1 LFQLS
6 IQYLNPNFLYP
17 VYNLTFY
24 ETFQQIKKILFLW
37 TRAIRIKFLLA
48 SIIAVTN
55 GIAISYWKT
64 GELDFVYALLTY
76 FGIICLHISV
86 DLLNDYWDFKRGID
100 TNTKRTKYSG
110 GTGVIPENLINSK
123 LIYCAGVIF
132 LILGGLIGLYFVTIK
147 GTIILIL
154 LIFAIISI
162 YFYSTNIV
170 NAGLGEL
177 FVAIKGSMIV
187 LGSYYIQ
194 SDQIDLTSIYVGIII
209 GLLSAVVLLV
219 TSFPDYEADKKS
231 GRRTLVI
238 VMGKENSIKLFITI
252 ATITYAMIIGGSI
265 FNIMT
270 TFSTIALLSLPF
282 AFKAVLKLRR
292 FNETS
297 ELVSSMANTIIYSR
311 ICGILLAISFII

>member
-1 LFQLS
+1 
-6 IQYLNPNFLYP
+6 
-17 VYNLTFY
+17 LTFY

-37 TRAIRIKFLLA
+37 SRAIRIKFLLA

-64 GELDFVYALLTY
+64 GELDFGYAILTY

-147 GTIILIL
+147 GIIILIL

-194 SDQIDLTSIYVGIII
+194 SDQIDLTSIYVGVII

-238 VMGKENSIKLFITI
+238 VMGKENSIKLYITI
-252 ATITYAMIIGGSI
+252 VTITYAMIIGGSI
-265 FNIMT
+265 FNVMT
-270 TFSTIALLSLPF
+270 IFSTIALLSLPF
-282 AFKAVLKLRR
+282 AFKAALKLRR

>member
-1 LFQLS
+1 M
-6 IQYLNPNFLYP
+6 
-17 VYNLTFY
+17 TFY

-37 TRAIRIKFLLA
+37 SRAIRIKFLLA

-64 GELDFVYALLTY
+64 GELDFGYAILTY

-132 LILGGLIGLYFVTIK
+132 LILGGMIGLYFVTIK
-147 GTIILIL
+147 GIIILIL

-209 GLLSAVVLLV
+209 GLLSSVVLLV

-238 VMGKENSIKLFITI
+238 VMGKENSTKLFITI
-252 ATITYAMIIGGSI
+252 VTITYAMIIGGSI
-265 FNIMT
+265 FNVMT
-270 TFSTIALLSLPF
+270 IFSTIALLSLPF

>member
-1 LFQLS
+1 
-6 IQYLNPNFLYP
+6 
-17 VYNLTFY
+17 LTFY

-147 GTIILIL
+147 GIIILIL

-252 ATITYAMIIGGSI
+252 VTITYSMIIGGSI
-265 FNIMT
+265 FNVLTI
-270 TFSTIALLSLPF
+270 FSTIALLSLPF
-282 AFKAVLKLRR
+282 AFKAALKLRR

-311 ICGILLAISFII
+311 ICGVLLALSFII

>member
-1 LFQLS
+1 
-6 IQYLNPNFLYP
+6 
-17 VYNLTFY
+17 LTFY

-37 TRAIRIKFLLA
+37 SRAIRIKFLLA

-64 GELDFVYALLTY
+64 GELDFGYAILTY
-76 FGIICLHISV
+76 FGIIFLHISV

-132 LILGGLIGLYFVTIK
+132 LIMGGLIGLYFVTIK
-147 GTIILIL
+147 GIIILIL

-252 ATITYAMIIGGSI
+252 VTITYAMIIGGSI

>member
-1 LFQLS
+1 M
-6 IQYLNPNFLYP
+6 
-17 VYNLTFY
+17 TFY

-76 FGIICLHISV
+76 FGIICLHTSV

-110 GTGVIPENLINSK
+110 GTGVIPENLIDSK

-147 GTIILIL
+147 GIIILIL

-252 ATITYAMIIGGSI
+252 VTITYAMIIGGSI
-265 FNIMT
+265 FNVMT
-270 TFSTIALLSLPF
+270 IFSTIALLSLPF
-282 AFKAVLKLRR
+282 AFKAALKLRR

>member
-1 LFQLS
+1 
-6 IQYLNPNFLYP
+6 
-17 VYNLTFY
+17 LTFY

-147 GTIILIL
+147 GIIILIL

-252 ATITYAMIIGGSI
+252 VTITYLMIIGGSI
-265 FNIMT
+265 FNVLTI
-270 TFSTIALLSLPF
+270 FSTIALLSLPF
-282 AFKAVLKLRR
+282 AFKAALKLRR

>member
-1 LFQLS
+1 
-6 IQYLNPNFLYP
+6 
-17 VYNLTFY
+17 LTFY

-37 TRAIRIKFLLA
+37 SRAIRIKFLLA

-64 GELDFVYALLTY
+64 GELDFGYAILTY
-76 FGIICLHISV
+76 FGVICLHISV

-132 LILGGLIGLYFVTIK
+132 LILGGMIGLYFVTIK
-147 GTIILIL
+147 GIIILIL

-209 GLLSAVVLLV
+209 GLLSSVVLLV

-252 ATITYAMIIGGSI
+252 VTITYAMIIGGSI
-265 FNIMT
+265 FNVMT
-270 TFSTIALLSLPF
+270 IFSTIALLSLPF

-311 ICGILLAISFII
+311 ICGILLGISFII

>member
-1 LFQLS
+1 
-6 IQYLNPNFLYP
+6 
-17 VYNLTFY
+17 LTFY

-37 TRAIRIKFLLA
+37 SRAIRIKFLLA

-64 GELDFVYALLTY
+64 GELDFGYAILTY

-147 GTIILIL
+147 GIIILIL

-194 SDQIDLTSIYVGIII
+194 SDQIDLTSIYVGVII

-252 ATITYAMIIGGSI
+252 VTITYAMIIGGSI
-265 FNIMT
+265 FNVMT
-270 TFSTIALLSLPF
+270 IFSTIALLSLPF
-282 AFKAVLKLRR
+282 AFKAALKLRR

-311 ICGILLAISFII
+311 ICGVLLAISFII

>member
-1 LFQLS
+1 M
-6 IQYLNPNFLYP
+6 
-17 VYNLTFY
+17 TFS

-64 GELDFVYALLTY
+64 GELDFGYAILTY

-154 LIFAIISI
+154 LTFAIISI

-252 ATITYAMIIGGSI
+252 VTITYAMIIGGSI
-265 FNIMT
+265 FNVMT
-270 TFSTIALLSLPF
+270 IFSTIALLSLPF
-282 AFKAVLKLRR
+282 AFKAALKLRR

-311 ICGILLAISFII
+311 ICGLLLAISFII

>member
-1 LFQLS
+1 
-6 IQYLNPNFLYP
+6 
-17 VYNLTFY
+17 LTFY

-64 GELDFVYALLTY
+64 GELDFGYAILTY
-76 FGIICLHISV
+76 FGVICLHISV

-147 GTIILIL
+147 GIIILIL
-154 LIFAIISI
+154 LTFAIISI

-238 VMGKENSIKLFITI
+238 VMGKENSTKLFITI
-252 ATITYAMIIGGSI
+252 VTITYAMIIGGSI
-265 FNIMT
+265 FNVMT
-270 TFSTIALLSLPF
+270 IFSTIALLSLPF

-311 ICGILLAISFII
+311 ICGILLGISFII